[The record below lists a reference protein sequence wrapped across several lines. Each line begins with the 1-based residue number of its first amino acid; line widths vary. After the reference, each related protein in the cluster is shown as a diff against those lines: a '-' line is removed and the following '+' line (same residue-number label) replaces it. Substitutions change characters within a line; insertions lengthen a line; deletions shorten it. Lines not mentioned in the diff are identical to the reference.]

1 MGKPVNMHYQNPLF
15 YILTQ
20 VVGLTLLL
28 GWLAYT
34 VQKSPLDMGLTR
46 FFYDAAGHGFP
57 WRHQAFVDAMGQFV
71 VWLVPIACALFCG
84 AAAVLSHRV
93 KALAPA
99 RAALW
104 ALFAVFCLVPLLA
117 GGLKHYTAMPRP
129 FALAMFGGYV
139 QLPSGFWAAS
149 GASGGGALP
158 SVHAAVGYSVL
169 GLYFA
174 GWALGDARMRWLG
187 LAGGLILGS
196 FFGAL
201 RIMQGA
207 HFLSQVMWSLAF
219 VWCLCSVLF
228 YPLIVTR
235 HRAAPDNADGYQ
247 LDDIWKHLSI
257 VQVRRRNT
265 LTVYGVLLVCTLPF
279 LSSTWSDESWVHL
292 GVEWVGLGLILLAIA
307 GRCWCIL
314 YLGGHKG
321 AELIDQGPYSISRN
335 PLYLFSMLAVA
346 GIGAQ
351 SGSLLLGPILALF
364 VYAVFNN
371 VIDEE
376 ERLLR
381 KVFGRDY
388 ADYCARVP
396 RFGPRLSA
404 WKSQEQLLIS
414 VSGLGRTIRDA
425 VPYLLALPLFE
436 LIEWGQAAGWFPVL
450 IRLP

>member
-1 MGKPVNMHYQNPLF
+1 MSRPSSMQYQKPLF

-20 VVGLTLLL
+20 VLGISLFL

-34 VQKSPLDMGLTR
+34 VQQSSLDMDLAR
-46 FFYDAAGHGFP
+46 HFYDAASGGFP
-57 WRHQAFVDAMGQFV
+57 WRRQPFVYAMAKFV
-71 VWLVPIACALFCG
+71 VWVVPIGGAVFCG
-84 AAAVLSHRV
+84 AVALLSYRV
-93 KALAPA
+93 KSLAPA
-99 RAALW
+99 RGVLW
-104 ALFAVFCLVPLLA
+104 TLFVVFCLVPPLA
-117 GGLKHYTAMPRP
+117 GWLKHYTALPRP

-139 QLPSGFWAAS
+139 QLPPGFWAAA
-149 GASGGGALP
+149 GEAGGGALP
-158 SVHAAVGYSVL
+158 SVHAATGFSVIA
-169 GLYFA
+169 LYFA
-174 GWALGDARMRWLG
+174 GWALGSRRMRWLG
-187 LAGGLILGS
+187 LAGGLALGIL
-196 FFGAL
+196 FGGM

-235 HRAAPDNADGYQ
+235 ETGSQGDVAGRS
-247 LDDIWKHLSI
+247 LDDIWPHLAK

-265 LTVYGVLLVCTLPF
+265 LTAYGVLLVCLLPF
-279 LSSTWSDESWVHL
+279 LSSTWSSESWVHL
-292 GVEWVGLGLILLAIA
+292 GVEWLGLALILLAIA

-321 AELIDQGPYSISRN
+321 ADLIDQGPYSVSRN

-371 VIDEE
+371 VIAEE

-381 KVFGRDY
+381 TAFGSAY
-388 ADYCARVP
+388 VDYCARVP

-404 WKSQEQLLIS
+404 WKSQEHLLIS
-414 VSGLGRTIRDA
+414 VSGLCRTLRDA

-436 LIEWGQAAGWFPVL
+436 LIEWGQETGWFPVL
-450 IRLP
+450 LRLP

>member
-1 MGKPVNMHYQNPLF
+1 MSKPASMHYQNPLF

-20 VVGLTLLL
+20 VLGLTVLF

-34 VQKSPLDMGLTR
+34 VQQSAVDMGVTR
-46 FFYDAAGHGFP
+46 SFYDASGHGFP

-71 VWLVPIACALFCG
+71 VWLLPVGSALFCG
-84 AAAVLSHRV
+84 GAAMLSYRA
-93 KALAPA
+93 KAIASA
-99 RAALW
+99 RSVLW
-104 ALFAVFCLVPLLA
+104 ALFAAFCLIPLLA
-117 GGLKHYTAMPRP
+117 GGLKHYTALPRP
-129 FALAMFGGYV
+129 FSLAVFGGYV
-139 QLPSGFWAAS
+139 DLPSGFWAA
-149 GASGGGALP
+149 AHQPGGGALP
-158 SVHAAVGYSVL
+158 SVHAAVGFSVL
-169 GLYFA
+169 ALYFA
-174 GWALGDARMRWLG
+174 GWALGNGRMRWLG
-187 LAGGLILGS
+187 LAGGLLLGS

-219 VWCLCSVLF
+219 VWCVCSVLF

-235 HRAAPDNADGYQ
+235 HRSAPDEIHSLH

-265 LTVYGVLLVCTLPF
+265 LTMYGVLLACWLPF
-279 LSSTWSDESWVHL
+279 LSSTWPAESWVHL
-292 GVEWVGLGLILLAIA
+292 GVEWAGLGLILLAIS

-321 AELIDQGPYSISRN
+321 AELIDQGPYSVSRN
-335 PLYLFSMLAVA
+335 PLYVFSMLAVA

-381 KVFGRDY
+381 KVFGQGY
-388 ADYCARVP
+388 ADYCRRVP
-396 RFGPRLSA
+396 RFGPRLSG
-404 WKSQEQLLIS
+404 WQSQEQLLIS
-414 VSGLGRTIRDA
+414 VSGLWSTIRDA
-425 VPYLLALPLFE
+425 APYLLALPLFE
-436 LIEWGQAAGWFPVL
+436 LIEWGQAHGWFPVL

>member
-1 MGKPVNMHYQNPLF
+1 MSKPASMHYQKPFF
-15 YILTQ
+15 YVLTQ
-20 VVGLTLLL
+20 VLGLSLLM

-34 VQKSPLDMGLTR
+34 VQHSPLDLGLTR
-46 FFYDAAGHGFP
+46 YFYDASAHGFP
-57 WRHQAFVDAMGQFV
+57 WRHQPFVYAMGKFV
-71 VWLVPIACALFCG
+71 VWLVPIGGALFCG
-84 AAAVLSHRV
+84 AAAALSYRI

-99 RAALW
+99 RSVLW

-117 GGLKHYTAMPRP
+117 GGLKHYTALPRP

-139 QLPSGFWAAS
+139 QLPPGFWAAA
-149 GASGGGALP
+149 GEPGGGALP
-158 SVHAAVGYSVL
+158 SVHAATGFSVL
-169 GLYFA
+169 ALYFA
-174 GWALGDARMRWLG
+174 GWALGSRRMRWLG
-187 LAGGLILGS
+187 LAGGLALGGL
-196 FFGAL
+196 FGGL

-219 VWCLCSVLF
+219 VWCVCSVLF
-228 YPLIVTR
+228 YPLIVTS
-235 HRAAPDNADGYQ
+235 HRGAPDGVHGHR
-247 LDDIWKHLSI
+247 LDDIWRHLSI

-265 LTVYGVLLVCTLPF
+265 LTVYGVLLVCLLPF
-279 LSSTWSDESWVHL
+279 LSSTWPAESWMHQ
-292 GVEWVGLGLILLAIA
+292 GVEWAGLGLILLAIA

-371 VIDEE
+371 VIAEE
-376 ERLLR
+376 ERLLS
-381 KVFGRDY
+381 KAFGQGY

-396 RFGPRLSA
+396 RFGPRLSG
-404 WKSQEQLLIS
+404 WKSQEQVLIS
-414 VSGLGRTIRDA
+414 VSGLGRTMRDA

-436 LIEWGQAAGWFPVL
+436 LIEWGQGTGWFPVL